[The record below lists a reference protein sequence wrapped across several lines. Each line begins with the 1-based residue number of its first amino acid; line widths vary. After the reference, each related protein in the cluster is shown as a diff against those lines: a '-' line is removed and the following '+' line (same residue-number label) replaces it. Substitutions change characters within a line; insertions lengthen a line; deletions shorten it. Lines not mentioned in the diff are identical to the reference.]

1 MLLPVNDLEK
11 TLHKAAADHN
21 EAPAFYEELMESK
34 IFVLGKPES
43 ESKDGDFT
51 LEEEQAVIIQHWER
65 EADQSPVVPFF
76 TSLQMLQHAIDTD
89 EPYLELTT
97 VDLFQLTMGAPLV
110 LNPNSD
116 FGMEFE
122 PEDVA
127 VLLDTDLM
135 VNSQH
140 ILDEQTEALLGQ
152 AENVSDIFKSVL
164 TDYFVKHPEVEASY
178 IGTIQIPEDDDKEHL
193 MVGIQGQGH
202 FEKIIDTLIQK
213 ISLLEDD
220 MMYETVDFY
229 VIDQD
234 DPDIS
239 QFMLENITP
248 FYVAEERI
256 VH

>member
-11 TLHKAAADHN
+11 ILHKAAADHN

-43 ESKDGDFT
+43 EKQDGKFT

-65 EADQSPVVPFF
+65 ETDQSPVVPFF
-76 TSLQMLQHAIDTD
+76 TSLQMLQQAIDTD

-122 PEDVA
+122 PEDIA

-135 VNSQH
+135 VNSEH
-140 ILDEQTEALLGQ
+140 ILDEQTEVLLGH
-152 AENVSDIFKSVL
+152 AENVSEVFTSVL
-164 TDYFVKHPEVEASY
+164 TDFFAKHSEVEAAY

-193 MVGIQGQGH
+193 MVGIQGQGR
-202 FEKIIDTLIQK
+202 FEDIIDTIIKK

-239 QFMLENITP
+239 QFMVENIQP
-248 FYVAEERI
+248 FYVAEERV

>member
-11 TLHKAAADHN
+11 ALHKAAADHSQ
-21 EAPAFYEELMESK
+21 APAFYEELMESK
-34 IFVLGKPES
+34 IFVLGQPEKEDS
-43 ESKDGDFT
+43 GEFI
-51 LEEEQAVIIQHWER
+51 LEEEQAVTIQHWER
-65 EADQSPVVPFF
+65 ENDQSPVVPFF
-76 TSLQMLQHAIDTD
+76 TSLQMLQQAIETD

-97 VDLFQLTMGAPLV
+97 IDLFQLTMGAPLV
-110 LNPNSD
+110 LNPNSE

-127 VLLDTDLM
+127 VLLDADLM

-140 ILDEQTEALLGQ
+140 VLDEQTEVLLGV
-152 AENVSDIFKSVL
+152 AENVSETFISVL
-164 TDYFVKHPEVEASY
+164 TEFFSRHSEVKAAY
-178 IGTIQIPEDDDKEHL
+178 LGTIQIPEDDDKEHL
-193 MVGIQGQGH
+193 MVGIQGNGP
-202 FEKIIDTLIQK
+202 FDKIIDTVIQK

-239 QFMLENITP
+239 EFMVENITP
-248 FYVAEERI
+248 FYIAKERI

>member
-11 TLHKAAADHN
+11 ILHKAAADHQ

-34 IFVLGKPES
+34 IFVLGKPEK
-43 ESKDGDFT
+43 ENTEGNFT

-65 EADQSPVVPFF
+65 ETDQSPVVPFF

-122 PEDVA
+122 PEDIA

-135 VNSQH
+135 VNSEH
-140 ILDEQTEALLGQ
+140 ILDEQTEVLLGH
-152 AENVSDIFKSVL
+152 AENVSEVFTSVL
-164 TDYFVKHPEVEASY
+164 TDFFAKYSAVEAAY

-193 MVGIQGQGH
+193 MVGIQGHGP
-202 FEKIIDTLIQK
+202 FEQIIDTIIKK

-239 QFMLENITP
+239 QFMVENITP

>member
-11 TLHKAAADHN
+11 ILHKAAADHS

-43 ESKDGDFT
+43 EKSQGEFT
-51 LEEEQAVIIQHWER
+51 LEEEEAVIIQHWER
-65 EADQSPVVPFF
+65 ETDKSPVVPFF
-76 TSLQMLQHAIDTD
+76 TSLQMLQHAIETD

-97 VDLFQLTMGAPLV
+97 VDLFQLTLGAPLV

-135 VNSQH
+135 VNSEH
-140 ILDEQTEALLGQ
+140 ILEEQTEVLLGH
-152 AENVSDIFKSVL
+152 AENVSEVFKSVL
-164 TDYFVKHPEVEASY
+164 TEFFDKHHEVEAAY

-193 MVGIQGQGH
+193 MVGIQGKGR
-202 FEKIIDTLIQK
+202 FEKIIDTIIQK

-239 QFMLENITP
+239 QFMVENIKP
-248 FYVAEERI
+248 FYIAEDRT

>member
-11 TLHKAAADHN
+11 ILHKAAADHS

-43 ESKDGDFT
+43 EKAQGEFT

-65 EADQSPVVPFF
+65 ETDQSPVVPFF
-76 TSLQMLQHAIDTD
+76 TSLQMLQQAIDTD

-135 VNSQH
+135 VNSEH
-140 ILDEQTEALLGQ
+140 ILDEQTEVLLGH
-152 AENVSDIFKSVL
+152 AENVSEVFTSVL
-164 TDYFVKHPEVEASY
+164 TEFFAKHVEVEAAY

-193 MVGIQGQGH
+193 MVGIQGQGR
-202 FEKIIDTLIQK
+202 FEKIIDTIIQK

-239 QFMLENITP
+239 QFMVENITP
-248 FYVAEERI
+248 FYIAEERI

>member
-11 TLHKAAADHN
+11 ILHKAAADHA

-43 ESKDGDFT
+43 ESTSGKFT
-51 LEEEQAVIIQHWER
+51 LEEEEAVIIQHWER
-65 EADQSPVVPFF
+65 ETDQSPVVPFF

-135 VNSQH
+135 VNSEH
-140 ILDEQTEALLGQ
+140 ILDEQTEVLLGQ
-152 AENVSDIFKSVL
+152 AENVSEIFKSVL
-164 TDYFVKHPEVEASY
+164 TEFFAKHAEVEAAY
-178 IGTIQIPEDDDKEHL
+178 IGTIQILEDDDKEHL
-193 MVGIQGQGH
+193 MVGIQGKGR
-202 FEKIIDTLIQK
+202 FEKIIDTIIQK

-239 QFMLENITP
+239 QFMVENITP

>member
-11 TLHKAAADHN
+11 ILHQAAADHN
-21 EAPAFYEELMESK
+21 QAPSFYEELMESK

-43 ESKDGDFT
+43 ESNDGEFT

-65 EADQSPVVPFF
+65 ETDQSPVVPFF

-140 ILDEQTEALLGQ
+140 ILDEQTEVLLGQ
-152 AENVSDIFKSVL
+152 AENVSDVFKSVL
-164 TDYFVKHPEVEASY
+164 TEFFIKHPEVEASY
-178 IGTIQIPEDDDKEHL
+178 IGTIQIPADDDKEHL
-193 MVGIQGQGH
+193 MVGIQGQGR

-213 ISLLEDD
+213 ISILEDD

-248 FYVAEERI
+248 FYVAKDRV

>member
-1 MLLPVNDLEK
+1 MLLPSNNLEK
-11 TLHKAAADHN
+11 ALHKAAADHSQ
-21 EAPAFYEELMESK
+21 APAFYEQLMDSK
-34 IFVLGKPES
+34 IFVLGKPE
-43 ESKDGDFT
+43 EEDTGEFT

-65 EADQSPVVPFF
+65 ETDQSPVVPFF
-76 TSLQMLQHAIDTD
+76 TSLQMLQQAIDSN

-122 PEDVA
+122 PEDIA

-135 VNSQH
+135 QNSEH
-140 ILDEQTEALLGQ
+140 VLDEETEVLLGLP
-152 AENVSDIFKSVL
+152 ENVSKTFKSVL
-164 TDYFVKHPEVEASY
+164 TEFFSRHPEVEAAY
-178 IGTIQIPEDDDKEHL
+178 LGTIQIPSDDNKEHL
-193 MVGIQGQGH
+193 MVGIQGQGR
-202 FEKIIDTLIQK
+202 FEKIIETVIQK

-239 QFMLENITP
+239 QFMVENITP
-248 FYVAEERI
+248 FYLAEERT

>member
-11 TLHKAAADHN
+11 ILHQAAADHN
-21 EAPAFYEELMESK
+21 QAPSFYEELMESK

-43 ESKDGDFT
+43 ESNDGEFT

-65 EADQSPVVPFF
+65 ETDQSPVVPFF

-127 VLLDTDLM
+127 VLLDTD
-135 VNSQH
+135 
-140 ILDEQTEALLGQ
+140 
-152 AENVSDIFKSVL
+152 
-164 TDYFVKHPEVEASY
+164 
-178 IGTIQIPEDDDKEHL
+178 
-193 MVGIQGQGH
+193 
-202 FEKIIDTLIQK
+202 
-213 ISLLEDD
+213 
-220 MMYETVDFY
+220 
-229 VIDQD
+229 
-234 DPDIS
+234 
-239 QFMLENITP
+239 
-248 FYVAEERI
+248 R
-256 VH
+256 